1 MRALSAWIWK
11 WMMIIFSPESIARR
25 DLTPGFQREGL
36 PVWGAWTA
44 LLLIYVLAIS
54 GRTFN
59 LFLPVEDSW
68 DWQKVTFPHLGF
80 AVAGGGFLLASVLC
94 LFPKATLYVLAV
106 AFAGYFLYGAAN
118 NAPVDML
125 LGFAEPLG
133 FALGSFLPVT
143 AVKPIS
149 FLWESLRFPETK
161 FYAFHFY
168 LPLYIFFTGILTFVY
183 YPARDSSPRRRPSA
197 VDLVLCIITIIFTVE
212 YIVNFGDRGD
222 RAGSV
227 QWPDVIMGTLAIVIS
242 IEMCRRMLGW
252 VLPILG
258 ITFFLYDLFGGY
270 FPERIMHKGFS
281 FNEVVNF
288 TYSGDGIFGVVAN
301 VYASYVLLFILFG
314 VFLEMTKVGDV
325 FVNLA
330 FALVGRLR
338 GGPAKAAVVSSGLV
352 GTVVGSG
359 AANIVITGTFTIP
372 MMKRI
377 GFPPHYAGAVE
388 AVASLGGQLMPPVM
402 GSTAFLVAAFTETPY
417 SYIAL
422 INFVPALMYYYAVY
436 SSVHNQSGK
445 LGIYGMAEKDI
456 PDLWVLIKKEGYL
469 LLPVPV
475 LVFRLVIGRSPF
487 DAALWAIC
495 MSLLLSFFRSD
506 TRILAMPPLVA
517 RAVGLPHWG
526 TDYDW
531 VQVRADREKFA
542 ALRSGK
548 SREEAEAVRAKMIA
562 GGVSGRQDL
571 IRENWMLWVGAVILV
586 ALLANGFPW
595 TEALFWAVTATILL
609 ASPKMMVGL
618 EQGAINSLTIGV
630 TAGVMGLVL
639 AGVSLPGLALKFS
652 SVVLGYSSL
661 LVDWFGWHGTEL
673 PMVILM
679 SAIAS
684 YILGMG
690 MTITAAYIFLS
701 ILAVPAL
708 VKLGVPELNA
718 HLIVL
723 WQCQYAALN
732 PPFALAAFV
741 AAGLAGADPMRTGF
755 ACIRMAYPLWA
766 VPFLMAFSP
775 LLMDP
780 GSHWA
785 EVLLVWVTGFMG
797 IYGLSAG
804 LEGYINRIL
813 SWPERVNFLVAGVL
827 LYVHHLWL
835 NIVGAILLAVGIYIH
850 WKSMKALAG
859 KVPAPAAAAG
869 SKS

>member
-1 MRALSAWIWK
+1 MRALSGWLWK
-11 WMMIIFSPESIARR
+11 WMLVIFSPESIARR
-25 DLTPGFQREGL
+25 DVTPGFHRESL
-36 PVWGAWTA
+36 PVWGAA
-44 LLLIYVLAIS
+44 AFLLLVYVTAIA

-59 LFLPVEDSW
+59 LFLPVEDAW
-68 DWQKVTFPHLGF
+68 DWQEVTFPALGW
-80 AVAGGGFLLASVLC
+80 AVGGGGFLVGTVLC
-94 LFPKATLYVLAV
+94 LFPKATIYVAALM
-106 AFAGYFLYGAAN
+106 FGSYFLYGAAN
-118 NAPVDML
+118 DAPVDFL
-125 LGFAEPLG
+125 LGFAGPLG
-133 FALGSFLPVT
+133 SALSYVLPES
-143 AVKPIS
+143 AIKSMS
-149 FLWESLRFPETK
+149 FLWDSVHFPVAK
-161 FYAFHFY
+161 YYAFHYY

-183 YPARDSSPRRRPSA
+183 YPARQSSPRNRPSN
-197 VDLVLCIITIIFTVE
+197 VDLALCLIMIVFTVE

-227 QWPDVIMGTLAIVIS
+227 QWPDVVMGTLAIVVS

-258 ITFFLYDLFGGY
+258 LMFFAYDLFGSY

-281 FNEVVNF
+281 YNEVVNF
-288 TYSGDGIFGVVAN
+288 TYSNDGVFGVIAN

-372 MMKRI
+372 LMKRI
-377 GFPPHYAGAVE
+377 GFQPHYAGAVE

-402 GSTAFLVAAFTETPY
+402 GSTAFLVAAFTETSY
-417 SYIAL
+417 NYIAL
-422 INFVPALMYYYAVY
+422 VSFVPALMYYYAVY
-436 SSVHNQSGK
+436 NSVHNQSGK
-445 LGIYGMAEKDI
+445 LGIMGMAEKDI
-456 PDLWVLIKKEGYL
+456 PDLWALLKREGYL

-495 MSLLLSFFRSD
+495 MSIFLSFFRRD
-506 TRILAMPPLVA
+506 TRIIALPPLVA
-517 RAVGLPHWG
+517 RWLSLPHWG
-526 TDYDW
+526 ADHDRLA
-531 VQVRADREKFA
+531 VRSERAK
-542 ALRSGK
+542 LSMIRSGK
-548 SREEAEAVRAKMIA
+548 SAEEGEAARQKVLAEGLGK
-562 GGVSGRQDL
+562 RQDIL
-571 IRENWMLWVGAVILV
+571 RENWMLWVA
-586 ALLANGFPW
+586 A
-595 TEALFWAVTATILL
+595 ALFIVLMAVGLPLGHVLFWSL
-609 ASPKMMVGL
+609 AALFMFSSPKLMAGL
-618 EQGAINSLTIGV
+618 EQGALNSLTIGV
-630 TAGVMGLVL
+630 TAGVMGVVL

-652 SVVLGYSSL
+652 SVVLGYSTL

-679 SAIAS
+679 SALAS

-723 WQCQYAALN
+723 WQTQYAALN
-732 PPFALAAFV
+732 PPFALGAFV
-741 AAGLAGADPMRTGF
+741 AAGIAGSDPMRTGF
-755 ACIRMAYPLWA
+755 ACIRMAYPLYA
-766 VPFLMAFSP
+766 VPFLMAYSP

-785 EVLLVWVTGFMG
+785 EVALVWITGFMG
-797 IYGLSAG
+797 IYCLSAG
-804 LEGYINRIL
+804 LEGYINGNL
-813 SWPERVNFLVAGVL
+813 SWPERVNFMIGGVF
-827 LYVHHLWL
+827 LYTHSFWL
-835 NIVGAILLAVGIYIH
+835 NGIGAV
-850 WKSMKALAG
+850 MM
-859 KVPAPAAAAG
+859 AAG
-869 SKS
+869 FLIHFKGRGVPKKIGMPAQASKT